1 MSPADPPQL
10 HLVTDSRLGPE
21 ALLGAVEAAAH
32 NGVDWVQV
40 RDHSST
46 ARELF
51 ELSRRIVSICRP
63 LGVRVVVNDR
73 IDVALA
79 VAADAVQLGSRSL
92 PIAVAKRIAGP
103 MLIGASVHSLS
114 EGVNAERDG
123 ADWITFGHFFPTSSH
138 PKNRA
143 ETSELK
149 RGKSAQYSRRLADG
163 VVHGQSPF
171 FLDAPSP
178 PTARRASLRS
188 WQKRPVFPSSRLAES
203 ASTKCPRSLSGGVA
217 VMLVTR
223 QTQPVPPASCVPLD
237 LRRR

>member
-1 MSPADPPQL
+1 MYQAERPQL
-10 HLVTDSRLGPE
+10 HLLTDSRLGTSE
-21 ALLGAVEAAAH
+21 LIGVVDAAAN

-40 RDHSST
+40 RDHTAT

-63 LGVRVVVNDR
+63 LGVRVAVNDR

-92 PIAVAKRIAGP
+92 PIAAAKRIAGS

-114 EGVNAERDG
+114 EGAKGREDG

-138 PKNRA
+138 PNEPCRDIA
-143 ETSELK
+143 ELK
-149 RGKSAQYSRRLADG
+149 IVAKAASIPVIAIGGIGVDQVSTVIEAGAGGIAVISAI
-163 VVHGQSPF
+163 
-171 FLDAPSP
+171 LDAPDP
-178 PTARRASLRS
+178 ARAAGELRA
-188 WQKRPVFPSSRLAES
+188 A
-203 ASTKCPRSLSGGVA
+203 
-217 VMLVTR
+217 
-223 QTQPVPPASCVPLD
+223 LD

>member
-10 HLVTDSRLGPE
+10 HLVTDSRLGRE
-21 ALLGAVEAAAH
+21 DLLRVVEAAAN

-63 LGVRVVVNDR
+63 LGVRVAVNDR
-73 IDVALA
+73 IDVALG
-79 VAADAVQLGSRSL
+79 VGADAVQLGRRSL
-92 PIAVAKRIAGP
+92 PISVAKRIAGS

-138 PKNRA
+138 PNGPCRDI
-143 ETSELK
+143 SELK
-149 RGKSAQYSRRLADG
+149 IVADAARIPVIAIGGIGADQVSLVIESGAGGIAVISAI
-163 VVHGQSPF
+163 
-171 FLDAPSP
+171 LDAPDPGRAAAEIRS
-178 PTARRASLRS
+178 ALDKRRL
-188 WQKRPVFPSSRLAES
+188 
-203 ASTKCPRSLSGGVA
+203 
-217 VMLVTR
+217 
-223 QTQPVPPASCVPLD
+223 
-237 LRRR
+237 